1 MTCYNLTKKHSKF
14 VCLISLLSLTIF
26 SHPIEKRTYSTEVLD
41 AQITNSS
48 NLISQTV
55 PQDLGLPKTGRRR
68 AGTNRF
74 RT

>member
-1 MTCYNLTKKHSKF
+1 MTCYNLTRKHSKF

-26 SHPIEKRTYSTEVLD
+26 SHPTEKKTDLIEVLD
-41 AQITNSS
+41 AQVTHSS

-55 PQDLGLPKTGRRR
+55 PQDLGLPKKGRHR

-74 RT
+74 KA

>member
-26 SHPIEKRTYSTEVLD
+26 SHPVEKRIHSPEVLN
-41 AQITNSS
+41 AQITDSG
-48 NLISQTV
+48 NLVSQVV

-74 RT
+74 KV